1 MHAAGL
7 PARILP
13 VPGIGTEEDLRFV
26 SESLRLYPLTTAAMT
41 TNDDLALLVLKAV
54 SGLGLRIPD
63 DFSVAGFDDYTMS
76 AYLNPSLTTVR
87 HSCREIADTAVR
99 AMSRYL
105 RSNGKIPLPR
115 ITLPTE
121 LIIRSSTGPLQSH
134 GKEKRTK

>member
-1 MHAAGL
+1 MRAAGL
-7 PARILP
+7 HARILP

-26 SESLRLYPLTTAAMT
+26 SESLRLYPQTTAAMT

-87 HSCREIADTAVR
+87 HPCREIADTAVR

-105 RSNGKIPLPR
+105 HSNGKIPLPR

-121 LIIRSSTGPLQSH
+121 LIIRSSTGPLQNH